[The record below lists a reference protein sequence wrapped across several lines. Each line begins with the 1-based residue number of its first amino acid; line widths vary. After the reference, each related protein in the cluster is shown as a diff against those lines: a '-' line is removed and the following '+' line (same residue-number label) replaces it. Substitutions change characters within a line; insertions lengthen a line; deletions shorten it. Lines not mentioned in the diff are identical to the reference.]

1 MAGDKTDFFGRKASL
16 SSSFGVEIIYSN
28 EKDLKSEQK
37 APDYFTAGVP
47 VLWQIYSDVRMVE
60 APTSPDDVQ
69 ICFASKVCSAAPAIP
84 NLQVMVEELLSEEV
98 PDDQPRAK
106 K

>member
-1 MAGDKTDFFGRKASL
+1 MIKQIFSAERRAPP
-16 SSSFGVEIIYSN
+16 SSFGVEIIYSN
-28 EKDLKSEQK
+28 EKGFKSEQK

-47 VLWQIYSDVRMVE
+47 VLWQIYSDVRMVK
-60 APTSPDDVQ
+60 ALTSPDDVQ
-69 ICFASKVCSAAPAIP
+69 TCFAPKVCSAASSIP
-84 NLQVMVEELLSEEV
+84 NLQVTVEELFGEGV